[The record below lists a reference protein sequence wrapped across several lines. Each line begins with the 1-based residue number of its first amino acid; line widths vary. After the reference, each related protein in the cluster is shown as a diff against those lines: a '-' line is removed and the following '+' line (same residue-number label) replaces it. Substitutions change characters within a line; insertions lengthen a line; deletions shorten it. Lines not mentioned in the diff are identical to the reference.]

1 MPDCWTL
8 NPYRGCSL
16 GCRYCYARYTHEFL
30 GLEDPESFEQRI
42 FVKVGAASALEREAT
57 ERKLRARPVAIGT
70 VTDPYQ
76 PAEARYGL
84 TRSILEVLSRHR
96 GLRVSIT
103 TKSAL
108 VSRDL
113 DLLSTIAERS
123 ALTLHVSLVTTDR
136 ELARDLD
143 PGAPTPARR
152 LRTIR
157 TLAGAGLDVGVNV
170 MPVLP
175 GITDGD
181 RELTRLFR
189 AARVSGA
196 RWAITAP
203 LFLASMSRR
212 HFFSWLRSRRPD
224 LLPLY
229 RRLYSDG
236 VDIDRGWRD
245 SLRSRVARIRHRTG
259 LPAPPHPRESQAP
272 PWVQLGLPGLG
283 VPGRAAPPGPIR
295 NAG

>member
-1 MPDCWTL
+1 MPDCWTI
-8 NPYRGCSL
+8 NPYRGCSF

-30 GLEDPESFEQRI
+30 GLEDPESFEKRI
-42 FVKVGAASALEREAT
+42 FVKVGAATALEREAT

-76 PAEARYGL
+76 PAEARYEL
-84 TRSILEVLSRHR
+84 TRSILELLSRHR

-123 ALTLHVSLVTTDR
+123 ALTLHISLVTTDR
-136 ELARDLD
+136 DLARDLD

-157 TLAGAGLDVGVNV
+157 RLAEARLDVGINV

-175 GITDGD
+175 GINDAD
-181 RELTRLFR
+181 EALTRLFR
-189 AARVSGA
+189 AARASGA
-196 RWAITAP
+196 RWAITVP
-203 LFLASMSRR
+203 LFLTSMSRR
-212 HFFSWLRSRRPD
+212 HFLSWLRTRRPE
-224 LLPLY
+224 LLSLY
-229 RRLYSDG
+229 RRLYADG
-236 VDIDRGWRD
+236 VDIDAAWRD
-245 SLRSRVARIRHRTG
+245 SLRSRVARIREQTG
-259 LPAPPHPRESQAP
+259 LPAPPLPREERSP

-283 VPGRAAPPGPIR
+283 LSAGPAAPGPIQ